1 LVCYHGSN
9 KNITKFIGKYSAQGV
24 FWFTS
29 DRNKIES
36 GESGAAGTST
46 IMPVYLSASKIAG
59 WGEYDKLGLGQIEE
73 RGYDAIQLGD
83 DFIIF
88 DATKNQINK

>member
-59 WGEYDKLGLGQIEE
+59 
-73 RGYDAIQLGD
+73 
-83 DFIIF
+83 
-88 DATKNQINK
+88 

>member
-24 FWFTS
+24 FLVLH
-29 DRNKIES
+29 RIEIKIES

-59 WGEYDKLGLGQIEE
+59 
-73 RGYDAIQLGD
+73 
-83 DFIIF
+83 
-88 DATKNQINK
+88 